1 MPSPKGKGPTPEAEA
16 ADGRQ
21 MRLVAVVIAA
31 TMLLWLGVQW
41 IGGRMGWPGKYVFL
55 ADLAAISCPT
65 LVVNGSLDVMLPTIN
80 SFHLQQHLPDAQ
92 LILYPDA
99 GHAAQFQYPGLFLAH
114 LLLFLDGH

>member
-41 IGGRMGWPGKYVFL
+41 IGGQMGWPGKYVFL
-55 ADLAAISCPT
+55 ADLAAIGAMIWSL
-65 LVVNGSLDVMLPTIN
+65 LVTWRIWRRRNGPS
-80 SFHLQQHLPDAQ
+80 QGQ
-92 LILYPDA
+92 
-99 GHAAQFQYPGLFLAH
+99 G
-114 LLLFLDGH
+114 

>member
-41 IGGRMGWPGKYVFL
+41 IGGRMGWPGKYVIS
-55 ADLAAISCPT
+55 AELAAIGVMIWSL
-65 LVVNGSLDVMLPTIN
+65 LVTWLIWRRRNGPLR
-80 SFHLQQHLPDAQ
+80 
-92 LILYPDA
+92 
-99 GHAAQFQYPGLFLAH
+99 G
-114 LLLFLDGH
+114 